1 MHLEG
6 AVGDLHDLGAAHG
19 AHRRDHLTAVLD
31 ARAFDRDLAQ
41 GALAPRL
48 DRVDRDNR
56 PAGARHRGG
65 HLAEHAAGPV
75 RQRDPQGE
83 GELCGRSGQ
92 DVDDT
97 GVQRAPFAA
106 VHRTDA
112 RCAFADEREPSAR
125 ATRVA
130 AVSSDTPPELFL
142 IDGNSLVYRA
152 FFALPESISTSKGQ
166 PTNAIF
172 GFASMLVKIISEYGA
187 RPTLV
192 VWDAGMSGREEV
204 YEEYKAGR
212 RERPDLLSEQ
222 WPHMQPLVE
231 AFGYRNMKVPGYEA
245 DDVIAT
251 LARRARDEGLEVMV
265 VTGDRDLFQLVEPGV
280 RVMATGRGITD
291 TKIYDQ
297 EAVLDRYG
305 IPPELIPDFV
315 GLKGDTSDNI
325 PGVPGIGEKTA
336 SQLLVEW
343 GSLEGVLDNIESISG
358 AKRKQNLT
366 EHAEDARVSK
376 RLATANRDIELDIDL
391 HDLVAGDP
399 DRSRLRETFREFE
412 LRAPLERLEE
422 ALGSDGAAPAE
433 RVDELIRVRAREVP
447 VTGLSRLEGELVA
460 VAALRP
466 GEAAETVV
474 VAAESAD
481 PDEAAEETE
490 VVVTSGPAQASL
502 ELDTPVRGPLTV
514 AAYAGG
520 DELLVAEAETLAAFA
535 MARADRPVVAH
546 DWKTIATADDPCD
559 APPLAH
565 DTMVAAY
572 LIDPARR
579 GYPLA
584 ELAAE
589 AGLGAEIDGADGVA
603 ERAVLT
609 RVIAERQCARLDE
622 DGLTRL
628 FHEIELPLVDVLVEM
643 ERAGVKLDVRGLA
656 EISERF
662 GARAA
667 ELERRVWDLAGEQFT
682 IGSPQQLAPILFD
695 KLGLSRKR
703 RGKTGFSTDARVLQA
718 IRHEHEIVPAI
729 EEWREVTKLKST
741 YLDAF
746 PELIGRD
753 GRLHTTFNQ
762 TATTTG
768 RLSSTDPNLQNIP
781 IRTEQGR
788 EIRAC
793 FVAEPGCRLIS
804 ADYSQV
810 ELRLLAHI
818 ADEPVLK
825 DIFRRGEDVH
835 TATAQAILGGQT
847 DPGTRSKAK
856 MVNYGIV
863 YGLSAFG
870 LADRLQI
877 PKEEAQE
884 FIDAY
889 LERFPKVKE
898 FIERTIERAGE
909 EGHVTTLFGRIRR
922 VPELRSRQFQTRS
935 LGERLAVNMVIQ
947 GTAADIIKVAM
958 VRCRDELRAAGLS
971 TRLVLQIHDE
981 LLFEGPED
989 EVERASEIVCREMAG
1004 GFEMDPPLEVDVGAG
1019 ENWLEAK

>member
-1 MHLEG
+1 VPHEN
-6 AVGDLHDLGAAHG
+6 
-19 AHRRDHLTAVLD
+19 
-31 ARAFDRDLAQ
+31 
-41 GALAPRL
+41 PR
-48 DRVDRDNR
+48 
-56 PAGARHRGG
+56 
-65 HLAEHAAGPV
+65 
-75 RQRDPQGE
+75 
-83 GELCGRSGQ
+83 
-92 DVDDT
+92 
-97 GVQRAPFAA
+97 
-106 VHRTDA
+106 
-112 RCAFADEREPSAR
+112 
-125 ATRVA
+125 
-130 AVSSDTPPELFL
+130 ELFL
-142 IDGNSLVYRA
+142 IDGNSLVFRA
-152 FFALPESISTSKGQ
+152 FFALPESISTSKGF
-166 PTNAIF
+166 PTSAIF
-172 GFASMLVKIISEYGA
+172 GFASMLVKLISDYGVK
-187 RPTLV
+187 PTLV
-192 VWDAGMSGREEV
+192 VWDAGMSGREVV
-204 YEEYKAGR
+204 YDEYKAGR
-212 RERPDLLSEQ
+212 RERPDLLAEQ
-222 WPHMQPLVE
+222 WPHLHPLVE
-231 AFGYRNMKVPGYEA
+231 SFGYRNVKVSGYEA

-251 LARRARDEGLEVMV
+251 LAREAHEQGIEVTI

-291 TKIYDQ
+291 TKIYDRD
-297 EAVLDRYG
+297 AILDRYG

-325 PGVPGIGEKTA
+325 PGVPGIGDKTA
-336 SQLLVEW
+336 SQLLQEW
-343 GSLEGVLDNIESISG
+343 GDLEGVLSNIDSISG

-366 EHAEDARVSK
+366 ENTEAARISK
-376 RLATANRDIELDIDL
+376 RLATAQRDIDVGVDLDGI
-391 HDLVAGDP
+391 AAREP
-399 DRSRLRETFREFE
+399 DRSALRATFREFE

-422 ALGSDGAAPAE
+422 ALGEDDAAPAE
-433 RVDELIRVRAREVP
+433 RVEELVEVEAREVALAEL
-447 VTGLSRLEGELVA
+447 GALDGELVA
-460 VAALRP
+460 FAALRP
-466 GEAAETVV
+466 GEAPDEAAAAAASEAE
-474 VAAESAD
+474 AD
-481 PDEAAEETE
+481 PDEAPGVATDDAVEIAEAPPAAA
-490 VVVTSGPAQASL
+490 VSGSAGSSATRLGQGSFDFGDAA
-502 ELDTPVRGPLTV
+502 VKGPLTV
-514 AAYAGG
+514 AAWAG
-520 DELLVAEAETLAAFA
+520 DEVLLSEAETLAAFV
-535 MARADRPVVAH
+535 MARGDRPVVAH
-546 DWKTIATADDPCD
+546 DWKTIAMADDPCA
-559 APPLAH
+559 APPLSH

-579 GYPLA
+579 GYPLD

-589 AGLGAEIDGADGVA
+589 AGLGAQVNAGDGVA

-609 RVIAERQCARLDE
+609 RVLAERQRDRLDE
-622 DGLTRL
+622 DGLTNL

-643 ERAGVKLDVRGLA
+643 ERAGIKLDVTRLA
-656 EISERF
+656 EISRRFDER
-662 GARAA
+662 AV
-667 ELERRVWDLAGEQFT
+667 ELERRVWELAGEEFT

-703 RGKTGFSTDARVLQA
+703 RGKTGYSTDARVLQA

-746 PELIGRD
+746 PELVDED

-793 FVAEPGCRLIS
+793 FVAEAGNKLIS

-825 DIFRRGEDVH
+825 EIFRRGEDVH
-835 TATAQAILGGQT
+835 TATAEAILGGKT

-863 YGLSAFG
+863 YGLSAYG

-877 PKEEAQE
+877 EQEEAQQ

-898 FIERTIERAGE
+898 FIDRTISSATT
-909 EGHVTTLFGRIRR
+909 EGYVSTLFGRIRR
-922 VPELRSRQFQTRS
+922 VPELRSRQYQTRS

-958 VRCRDELRAAGLS
+958 VRCRDELRAAGLE

-981 LLFEGPED
+981 LLFEGPEA
-989 EVERASEIVCREMAG
+989 EVEQASEVVRREMAG
-1004 GFEMDPPLEVDVGAG
+1004 AFEMDPPLEVDVGAG
-1019 ENWLEAK
+1019 QNWLEAK